1 MLSGLPTEA
10 LPIKEWPRQSLL
22 LWPSAKTE
30 FITLLLYIFYD
41 CEFARKL

>member
-30 FITLLLYIFYD
+30 FITLPVG
-41 CEFARKL
+41 